1 MRLDAAAAVAGLD
14 SLELLHALE
23 VIVAV
28 DGHGVDQLLADQL
41 ADALG
46 ALLAV
51 LLGLLHSH
59 DLPVLEGDL
68 GADLAAVGGR
78 LVKLLVKLKIL
89 RCIYMSNNIF
99 HHYFNAL
106 SNVHLSAMMSDN
118 R

>member
-1 MRLDAAAAVAGLD
+1 MPPPLLLDLD

-68 GADLAAVGGR
+68 SADLAAVGGR

-89 RCIYMSNNIF
+89 LILNEQ
-99 HHYFNAL
+99 
-106 SNVHLSAMMSDN
+106 
-118 R
+118 

>member
-1 MRLDAAAAVAGLD
+1 MRLDAAAAGLD
-14 SLELLHALE
+14 SLELLHTLE

-51 LLGLLHSH
+51 LLGLLHRH

-68 GADLAAVGGR
+68 SADLAAVGGR

-89 RCIYMSNNIF
+89 LILNEQSMHF
-99 HHYFNAL
+99 PL
-106 SNVHLSAMMSDN
+106 D
-118 R
+118 

>member
-1 MRLDAAAAVAGLD
+1 MRLDAAAAGLD

-51 LLGLLHSH
+51 LLGLLHRH

-89 RCIYMSNNIF
+89 LILNCEFSIIPLKSCFSNLHIR
-99 HHYFNAL
+99 Y
-106 SNVHLSAMMSDN
+106 
-118 R
+118 

>member
-1 MRLDAAAAVAGLD
+1 MRLDAAAAAGLD
-14 SLELLHALE
+14 SLELLHTLE

-59 DLPVLEGDL
+59 DLPVLKSDQ
-68 GADLAAVGGR
+68 GAHLAAVGGR
-78 LVKLLVKLKIL
+78 LIEFLVELKIKDSL
-89 RCIYMSNNIF
+89 KV
-99 HHYFNAL
+99 
-106 SNVHLSAMMSDN
+106 VH
-118 R
+118 

>member
-1 MRLDAAAAVAGLD
+1 MRLDAAAAAAGLD

-59 DLPVLEGDL
+59 DLPVLEGDQ
-68 GADLAAVGGR
+68 GADLAPVRSG
-78 LVKLLVKLKIL
+78 LVKLFVQFELQLHRLERGGGFDVPSI
-89 RCIYMSNNIF
+89 
-99 HHYFNAL
+99 AL
-106 SNVHLSAMMSDN
+106 LENVTN
-118 R
+118 

>member
-1 MRLDAAAAVAGLD
+1 MRLDAAAAAAGLD

-59 DLPVLEGDL
+59 NLPVLEGDL
-68 GADLAAVGGR
+68 GADLAAVRGR

-89 RCIYMSNNIF
+89 LILNEQ
-99 HHYFNAL
+99 
-106 SNVHLSAMMSDN
+106 
-118 R
+118 

>member
-1 MRLDAAAAVAGLD
+1 MRLDAAAAAAGLD

-89 RCIYMSNNIF
+89 RCIYMSNIQG
-99 HHYFNAL
+99 
-106 SNVHLSAMMSDN
+106 
-118 R
+118 